1 MLIRNS
7 PPKKKRSSSSASAP
21 RPHPNAMACACGS
34 SSCGP
39 KAGRYRMSPSTCK
52 SVCPAAASGR
62 NAWSAKA
69 WRACGTGPAGAANPP
84 CPPLWSDAS
93 SKPPA
98 KPRPPGLAGAGAQGP
113 PISASRTTRG
123 PDLAQPEPQNPT
135 SSAPLNSP
143 AVPSSMRSSGMGS
156 ACTSTRPR
164 SPWCSAA
171 MRKRGAK
178 PSNARSPASLGARA
192 SPRRDARFHP
202 AQHDH
207 AVRRA
212 ELERR
217 RRTAKAGRHAL
228 DRLRSERYP
237 RPALLWAQLRL

>member
-1 MLIRNS
+1 MPFARSTASTFFFIPIRNS
-7 PPKKKRSSSSASAP
+7 PPKKNRSSSSASAP
-21 RPHPNAMACACGS
+21 RPHPNAMACARRP

-52 SVCPAAASGR
+52 SVCPASASGR

-69 WRACGTGPAGAANPP
+69 WRACGTGRGRKPSLPAAMVRCVLEAA
-84 CPPLWSDAS
+84 SQA
-93 SKPPA
+93 
-98 KPRPPGLAGAGAQGP
+98 PPGLAGARAQGP

-178 PSNARSPASLGARA
+178 PWNARSPASRWGQGASAPRRA
-192 SPRRDARFHP
+192 ISSGPARSRCSPRRI
-202 AQHDH
+202 
-207 AVRRA
+207 RA
-212 ELERR
+212 SS
-217 RRTAKAGRHAL
+217 AHG
-228 DRLRSERYP
+228 
-237 RPALLWAQLRL
+237 